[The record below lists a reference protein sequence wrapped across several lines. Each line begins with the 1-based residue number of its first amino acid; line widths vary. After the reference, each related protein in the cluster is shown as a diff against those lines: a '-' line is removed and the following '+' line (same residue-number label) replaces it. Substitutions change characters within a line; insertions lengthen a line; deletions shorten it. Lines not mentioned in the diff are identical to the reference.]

1 MCHWG
6 LHTLDLRRHFHRL
19 QNLHISKQVKQSSLT
34 MEAEGTRDIVI
45 VGAGISG
52 LATAVGLHRL
62 GIRSTVLE
70 SSEKLRA
77 TGFALSTYFN
87 AWKALE
93 ALGISQHLRDLHD
106 RLHGWM
112 VGPISAETPP
122 KEMLLP
128 DFEEYEVRCVH
139 RKMLLE
145 ALASELPE
153 GTIRFLSKLV
163 HIEFSGRYKM
173 VHLSDG
179 SVLKTKVLVG
189 CDGVNS
195 VVAKWL
201 GFKNPVTTN
210 RLAIRGLAHF
220 PTGHGFEK
228 RFFQFYGNGVR
239 SGFVPC
245 NHNSV
250 YWFVTHTSTNL
261 AEETS
266 PENIKQFVLDM
277 IRDLPKNIKNVV
289 ETTDLDNMVMSR
301 LKYRPPWELL
311 WANIAKDNVCV
322 AGDALHPMTPDIG
335 QGGCSAME
343 DGVILA
349 RCLGE
354 AIKFKNLKGET
365 EDEKESYKRIEVGLK
380 KYAGQ
385 RKWRSIELIMAS
397 YIVGFIQQSRG
408 KCMNLFTDM
417 FLRSFLSRLRLKM
430 SHFDCGS
437 LSIDSK

>member
-1 MCHWG
+1 
-6 LHTLDLRRHFHRL
+6 
-19 QNLHISKQVKQSSLT
+19 

-128 DFEEYEVRCVH
+128 DFEYGFLLDGLYIITTKKEKFLTLSVEMVLQENM

-179 SVLKTKVLVG
+179 SVLKTKVVLVG

>member
-1 MCHWG
+1 
-6 LHTLDLRRHFHRL
+6 
-19 QNLHISKQVKQSSLT
+19 
-34 MEAEGTRDIVI
+34 
-45 VGAGISG
+45 
-52 LATAVGLHRL
+52 
-62 GIRSTVLE
+62 
-70 SSEKLRA
+70 
-77 TGFALSTYFN
+77 
-87 AWKALE
+87 
-93 ALGISQHLRDLHD
+93 
-106 RLHGWM
+106 M
-112 VGPISAETPP
+112 VGSISAENPP

-128 DFEEYEVRCVH
+128 ESEEYEVRCVH

-145 ALASELPE
+145 NLASELPE
-153 GTIRFLSKLV
+153 GTIRFLSKVV
-163 HIEFSGRYKM
+163 HIELSGYYKM

-179 SVLKTKVLVG
+179 TVHKTKVLVG

-195 VVAKWL
+195 VVGKWL
-201 GFKNPVTTN
+201 GFKSPAKTA
-210 RLAIRGLAHF
+210 RLGIRGIAHF

-245 NHNSV
+245 DQNSV
-250 YWFVTHTSTNL
+250 YWFLTHTSTSL
-261 AEETS
+261 AEETN
-266 PENIKQFVLDM
+266 PENIKQFVLNK
-277 IRDLPKNIKNVV
+277 IKDLPKNIKSVV
-289 ETTDLDNMVMSR
+289 ETTDLDSMVMSR

-354 AIKFKNLKGET
+354 AIKFKNDLKGET
-365 EDEKESYKRIEVGLK
+365 EDDQNESYKRIEVGLK
-380 KYAGQ
+380 KYARE
-385 RKWRSIELIMAS
+385 RKWRSIDLIIAA
-397 YIVGFIQQSRG
+397 YTVGFIQQSRG
-408 KCMNLFTDM
+408 KWMNLFTDR

-437 LSIDSK
+437 LSINSHHDQL